1 MVEATLRNS
10 IEDTPKSWIFC
21 ESVELVHGLLDEC
34 SALDL
39 DDAREAWG
47 HEEEVE
53 LLIRLADFLSVTE
66 FTLKVIEG
74 LELAATRSVEVPLIF
89 QPWIVVHC
97 VWNFQVPS
105 KDDL

>member
-10 IEDTPKSWIFC
+10 IEDALKSWVFC
-21 ESVELVHGLLDEC
+21 ESVELVHSLLDEC
-34 SALDL
+34 PALDL
-39 DDAREAWG
+39 DDASEAWR
-47 HEEEVE
+47 HEEEVKH
-53 LLIRLADFLSVTE
+53 LIRLADFLSVTE
-66 FTLKVIEG
+66 FTLKIIEG

-89 QPWIVVHC
+89 QPWIVVYC